1 MPVQTEQI
9 FNRLRH
15 QERPL
20 PSPIFVMVITF
31 SIFSLFLLVLLVSLT
46 VVISI
51 TVGGSCS
58 HHNYLLILQ
67 VMNNWRVLHS
77 RAEVFHGSIYT
88 ELNMPQLGG
97 CQKYGPFLGS

>member
-1 MPVQTEQI
+1 
-9 FNRLRH
+9 
-15 QERPL
+15 
-20 PSPIFVMVITF
+20 MVITF

-88 ELNMPQLGG
+88 ELNTPQLGG
-97 CQKYGPFLGS
+97 CQKYGPFWGS